1 MRRQWKHFITFL
13 LKSTDF
19 FFFLRRLISHLHT
32 IMMLSCKIWHLAQMI
47 QKDNE
52 EYERV
57 LRQWGLEKQS
67 DMKFHVI
74 PHLQDMLEITR
85 GKCYGDKEIG
95 ANLKRWWGNV
105 ITHKQGQHAAGD
117 CQPKQDGGLWFRRG
131 QHCTFSP
138 SVSCTAL
145 GSAARLARPL
155 AWAIWRYMDV

>member
-13 LKSTDF
+13 VGKVNWF
-19 FFFLRRLISHLHT
+19 FFFLPDKPFAYDNDALMQNLTFSTNDTKGQRGIWKGAQTMRLWETKRHEISCNSTFHKTCLR
-32 IMMLSCKIWHLAQMI
+32 L
-47 QKDNE
+47 
-52 EYERV
+52 RV
-57 LRQWGLEKQS
+57 
-67 DMKFHVI
+67 VNV
-74 PHLQDMLEITR
+74 
-85 GKCYGDKEIG
+85 KEIG